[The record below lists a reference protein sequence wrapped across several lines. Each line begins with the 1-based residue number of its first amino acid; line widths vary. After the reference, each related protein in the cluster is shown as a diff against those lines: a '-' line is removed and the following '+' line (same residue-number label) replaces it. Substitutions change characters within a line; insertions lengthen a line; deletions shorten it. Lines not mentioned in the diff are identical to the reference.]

1 MKDFL
6 TEYFDSN
13 KVLFNYIFF
22 TINRFKELDS
32 YNDIV
37 NSELINYKKSQGIY
51 LWINNQTDEILYVG
65 MSGRL
70 KNDRNKQVLVND
82 YSVRKRLLSSRERIY
97 VESLSKKMDVSTR
110 DYLNQKFSEYSS
122 IQEIRIEVYLFDP
135 IIHKLSPTFIES
147 LVLQEIYS
155 KTNSIPLFN
164 NTF

>member
-1 MKDFL
+1 MNEFL
-6 TEYFDSN
+6 TKYFESN
-13 KVLFNYIFF
+13 QVLFNYKFF
-22 TINRFKELDS
+22 TIHRSKVLDDF
-32 YNDIV
+32 NDNV

-70 KNDRNKQVLVND
+70 KNDRNKQVLVNN
-82 YSVRKRLLSSRERIY
+82 YSVRKRLLSSLERIY

-110 DYLNQKFSEYSS
+110 EYLNQKLSEYPS
-122 IQEIRIEVYLFDP
+122 IQEIKIEVYLFDP